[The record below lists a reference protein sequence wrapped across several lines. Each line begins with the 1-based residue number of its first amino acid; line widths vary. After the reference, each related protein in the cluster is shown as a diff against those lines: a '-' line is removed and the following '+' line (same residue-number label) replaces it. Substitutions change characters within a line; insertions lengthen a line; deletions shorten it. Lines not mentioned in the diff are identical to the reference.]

1 MYSPRM
7 NPGALRRFPGKFPI
21 FNLGEF
27 VILESKKLTTFRNKG
42 DKIVQGRRL
51 KKDDQIP
58 GTIPFVMA
66 GTTNSGVVNYI
77 SNPVARFPKNSITV
91 DIFGNVFYRDFE
103 FGAGDDTGVYWNDN
117 EGKEY
122 SKEAMLFFAIV
133 IAKSL
138 SGKFSFGNKIMK
150 PLTSAVQKL
159 LVKDLIFQIF
169 GEETIENI

>member
-1 MYSPRM
+1 M

-27 VILESKKLTTFRNKG
+27 VILESKKLTAFRNKG

-91 DIFGNVFYRDFE
+91 DIFGNVFYSKIACKRFDFSNIWRRD
-103 FGAGDDTGVYWNDN
+103 N
-117 EGKEY
+117 
-122 SKEAMLFFAIV
+122 
-133 IAKSL
+133 
-138 SGKFSFGNKIMK
+138 
-150 PLTSAVQKL
+150 
-159 LVKDLIFQIF
+159 
-169 GEETIENI
+169 